1 MRYTFETTYDQKAL
15 TAMAKCVRKTVRRK
29 RSRRSHVLG
38 WIVAALGILFP
49 FIAGDDGLVIDLK
62 AVITWTAAAVMVIAL
77 LFEDR
82 LNAYVARRRMIK
94 GSEKANAVFDTE
106 AEGIFVSETAVGK
119 TEFPYTAVLAVAETQ
134 RYFVFMLSADHAQV
148 YDKNTLAG
156 GTADGFRG
164 FIAER
169 TGRSVV
175 PVS

>member
-49 FIAGDDGLVIDLK
+49 FIANEDGIDFK
-62 AVITWTAAAVMVIAL
+62 KIVTWTAAAVMVLAL

-82 LNAYVARRRMIK
+82 LNAYVAKRRMIK

-106 AEGIFVSETAVGK
+106 AEGTFVSETAVGK

-134 RYFVFMLSADHAQV
+134 RYFVFMLSTDHAQV

-156 GTADGFRG
+156 GTADAFRE